1 MRSRSLKLKARS
13 SKRWLAPLSIFVV
26 GMLVGAW
33 LRGGPE
39 VAPEPD
45 AAPAAF
51 LSHLLAA
58 APDQAPAAPAAA
70 AVGAT
75 GVHSVSVA
83 ISGTIPGSL
92 AAAVGP
98 LSPALSAEVS
108 RLLVWDLDLRR
119 DLRSGDQLDVVYE
132 GDSAETIEILALRL
146 RSSKQGRDI
155 EAFRFKATGDGYP
168 SWWFPNGTEVPR
180 RLLDSPL
187 ADYEQITSLLKDRP
201 RHKGM
206 DFKTVVGTPVVS
218 PRSAKV
224 ARTNWNLT
232 ANGNCV
238 ELHFQDGVVAKFLHL
253 SRTDVSSGDNVS
265 AGAIIGLSGNTGH
278 STGPH
283 LHYQLNR
290 GKAVVDPLDYHGTER
305 RQLPVEDRPALD
317 RTVEEL
323 APLLDAPPPAV

>member
-1 MRSRSLKLKARS
+1 MKPRSLKVKART
-13 SKRWLAPLSIFVV
+13 SKRWLAPVSIFLA

-39 VAPEPD
+39 IEPSPD
-45 AAPAAF
+45 LAPAAF
-51 LSHLLAA
+51 LSQLLPD
-58 APDQAPAAPAAA
+58 APDPAPAAPDGQAIDASS
-70 AVGAT
+70 
-75 GVHSVSVA
+75 VHTVSVA

-92 AAAVGP
+92 ASAVGP
-98 LSPALSAEVS
+98 LSSALSAEVS

-119 DLRSGDQLDVVYE
+119 DLRAGDLLDVVYE
-132 GDSAETIEILALRL
+132 GDSAETVEILAVRL
-146 RSSKQGRDI
+146 RSAKLGRDI
-155 EAFRFKATGDGYP
+155 EAYRFKASGDAHA

-180 RLLDSPL
+180 RLLDSPI

-206 DFKTVVGTPVVS
+206 DFKAAVGTPLFT
-218 PRSAKV
+218 PRDAKV
-224 ARTNWNLT
+224 ARANWNLA

-238 ELHFQDGVVAKFLHL
+238 ELHFADGVVAKYLHL
-253 SRTDVSSGDNVS
+253 SRTDVSAGERVS
-265 AGAIIGLSGNTGH
+265 AGDTIGLSGNTGH

-290 GKAVVDPLDYHGTER
+290 GKQVVDPLDYHGTER
-305 RQLPVEDRPALD
+305 RKLPAEDRPALE

-323 APLLDAPPPAV
+323 ARLLDATPPAV